1 LWHICFFA
9 GVYLVGMDTEVPDVR
24 IGKLILPSLFIVSLG
39 CAHRPANVPASAVK
53 VDGVF
58 IDCSVEASIH
68 ANRCTIYKGDTGEAL
83 SSGQFVISGTGR
95 EAQSGDLKY
104 AASDGSRIFLWDA
117 RILYPMLPRA
127 DKLLENKLKLSVG
140 NAAINCGVVPLGGD
154 PNRASDCALEAFTH
168 RRAFYVYVISEGGIS
183 PSSDGSGDVMMVDDP
198 TRVPW
203 KSRIH
208 VPLSKACPS
217 LEGTRPGNLHSV
229 C

>member
-1 LWHICFFA
+1 
-9 GVYLVGMDTEVPDVR
+9 VR

-104 AASDGSRIFLWDA
+104 AASDGSRIFLSDA

-127 DKLLENKLKLSVG
+127 DKLLENKLKLSAG
-140 NAAINCGVVPLGGD
+140 NAAINCGVVPLEGD
-154 PNRASDCALEAFTH
+154 PNRASDCALDAFTH

-183 PSSDGSGDVMMVDDP
+183 PSSDGLAWDGSGDVMMVDD
-198 TRVPW
+198 
-203 KSRIH
+203 
-208 VPLSKACPS
+208 L
-217 LEGTRPGNLHSV
+217 GNLVYTYPCPRPVRLWKERGRVTCAPSV
-229 C
+229 E